1 MSAGIY
7 TLGERRLVTAGDDFY
22 IAPGARVIGSVVLG
36 AGASLWFNCVLRA
49 DDERIDIGSGSNVQ
63 DGSVIH
69 ADAGWPAIV
78 GREVS
83 VGHMVMLHSCQIG
96 DESLIGNGAIVLDR
110 ARIGRHCIIA
120 AGSLVPPDR
129 AVPDGSVM
137 MGAPARLV
145 RQATADDLAMIAQAA
160 AHYRARCVRSCPA
173 RRPASAG
180 AVFSGSRRD
189 WPIAAAPVLLRRHA

>member
-7 TLGERRLVTAGDDFY
+7 TLGERCLSTQGDDFY
-22 IAPGARVIGSVVLG
+22 IAPGAQVIGSVVLG

-49 DDERIDIGSGSNVQ
+49 DDERIAIGSGSNVQ

-69 ADAGWPAIV
+69 ADPGSPTVV

-83 VGHMVMLHSCQIG
+83 VGHMVMLHSCVIG

-120 AGSLVPPDR
+120 AGSLVPPGRD
-129 AVPDGSVM
+129 VPDGAVM
-137 MGAPARLV
+137 MGAPATLV
-145 RQATADDLAMIAQAA
+145 RQASAQDLAMIAQAA
-160 AHYRARCVRSCPA
+160 AHYRARMQSY
-173 RRPASAG
+173 
-180 AVFSGSRRD
+180 RD
-189 WPIAAAPVLLRRHA
+189 LLRPHVRA